1 MSHNSRDDATARD
14 LKLQRVVR
22 FGSAALPAI
31 SSLGCSA
38 TPVVALDIG
47 STRLAVGDSL
57 LVGAVFGHHHPG
69 LFRDDIHVI
78 SRTEP
83 TLFRWTT
90 SDSSVVAVDGR
101 GMVYA
106 RRLGAAEISASYDGV
121 RAQNPAIISV
131 IP

>member
-1 MSHNSRDDATARD
+1 MLIRFTGFFRS
-14 LKLQRVVR
+14 VR
-22 FGSAALPAI
+22 RGSAAVLAI
-31 SSLGCSA
+31 GSLGCSA

-69 LFRDDIHVI
+69 LFRDDIHAM

-106 RRLGAAEISASYDGV
+106 RRLGTAEVSASYDGV
-121 RAQNPAIISV
+121 RAQSPAIISV